1 MSPHFATFS
10 PRLLVERFTRFM
22 ALAAVS
28 ITWVAS
34 SSWASTSAIVGFY
47 QIAVPSGNS
56 AWVCGLVGADLY
68 MGEAVTVTADTD
80 GKALVQFSDPG
91 WTPNAYDLHYAE
103 PQSGICSGLAVNVL
117 SNTAN
122 TLKLDITPAAAGL
135 TSGMTFALR
144 KHATLAGLLPD
155 GGGFAHLSDTISL
168 FGTNGLQTTYYFNN
182 STQQWI
188 TILGTD
194 ASNVI
199 VRPGQGFIIQMSTGK
214 TITFGKGDICHLKTT
229 PTKIRLTANV
239 PNIVGAMNPLGGA
252 STTLGSLGV
261 TGSLQ
266 AFNDS
271 VVTLSPGALM
281 QTGTYLSTGSF
292 LVNSGTGQN
301 SDTVPVAAGAGV
313 VINVNASKN
322 VTVAPVSVAP

>member
-1 MSPHFATFS
+1 MHHASFRL
-10 PRLLVERFTRFM
+10 PRTVSRLTR
-22 ALAAVS
+22 LAALVALS
-28 ITWVAS
+28 FVLVAS
-34 SSWASTSAIVGFY
+34 SAHASTSAIVGFY

-80 GKALVQFSDPG
+80 GKALVQFSEPG
-91 WTPNAYDLHYAE
+91 WTPNAYNLHYAE
-103 PQSGICSGLAVNVL
+103 PQSGICSGLAINVL

-122 TLKLDITPAAAGL
+122 TLKLDTTPAAAGL

-144 KHATLAGLLPD
+144 KHATLVGLLPD
-155 GGGFAHLSDTISL
+155 GGGFTHLSDTISL

-188 TILGTD
+188 TILGAD

-199 VRPGQGFIIQMSTGK
+199 VRPGQGFIIQMGTGK

-229 PTKIRLTANV
+229 PTKVRLTANV

-252 STTLGSLGV
+252 STTLGSLGI
-261 TGSLQ
+261 TSSLQ

-271 VVTLSPGALM
+271 IVTLSPGALT
-281 QTGTYLSTGSF
+281 QTGTYLSTGTF

-301 SDTVPVAAGAGV
+301 SDSVPVAAGTGV